1 MIDAYDGLND
11 DAMMDLMYVV
21 IYDVLKCIRGR
32 GGKSE
37 ERTMHK
43 AVPCLYT
50 YTCIYRYYEQVSMPV
65 YSTLSVSE
73 SACETYA
80 Q

>member
-43 AVPCLYT
+43 AVPCYILYP
-50 YTCIYRYYEQVSMPV
+50 YIYIRIYIYIQL
-65 YSTLSVSE
+65 YLHILSGSK
-73 SACETYA
+73 AI
-80 Q
+80 